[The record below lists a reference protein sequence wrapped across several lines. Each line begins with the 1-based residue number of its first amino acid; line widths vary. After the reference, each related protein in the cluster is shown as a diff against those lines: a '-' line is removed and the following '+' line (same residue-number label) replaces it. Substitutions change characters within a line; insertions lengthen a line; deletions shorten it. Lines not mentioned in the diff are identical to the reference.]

1 MCLNE
6 EYKHMHIYL
15 AVRPIKQ
22 KNKKKKTITTFYSHG
37 TGKKKRLR
45 GKKQMKILQQ
55 IEKSFACNYAAF
67 PLNYPE
73 TARKKCKNI
82 CESIK

>member
-15 AVRPIKQ
+15 AVRPIK
-22 KNKKKKTITTFYSHG
+22 KKKKEKKTITTFYSHG

-45 GKKQMKILQQ
+45 GGKANKD
-55 IEKSFACNYAAF
+55 FAVN
-67 PLNYPE
+67 
-73 TARKKCKNI
+73 
-82 CESIK
+82 